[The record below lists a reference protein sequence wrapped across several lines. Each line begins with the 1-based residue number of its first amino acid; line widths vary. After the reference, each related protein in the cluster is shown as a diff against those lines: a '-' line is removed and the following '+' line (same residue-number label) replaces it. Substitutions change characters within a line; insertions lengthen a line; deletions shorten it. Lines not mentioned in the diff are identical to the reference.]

1 MRLTLVSLLLSV
13 LPITVFGQ
21 LTEYEVRNMVE
32 TASEQEL
39 VIACSQMMQENYLYN
54 AEIVA
59 DKLLTIKPTS
69 PNYNYRKG
77 YIVLTARTDFEV
89 AMRHLQLA
97 IVDTDV
103 NYDMYSAREESA
115 AVDAFYHLAR
125 CYHLNEEIDKAREY
139 YQKFIDNSSKKSGLI
154 EQAKLGLVQ
163 CDVAEYNMTHPKT
176 AIIKNIGS
184 EINTKMAEYSPVI
197 SLDGNSL
204 YFTSRRPWSDASSEE
219 FKDPMLNQYTEDIF
233 VSYLDF
239 DGEWTSPEKLAFCR
253 NDYNEATIA
262 VSSDEKQIYVY
273 EDATGGGDIYYSDFA
288 NNRFDE
294 LSELDYTDVNTKYW
308 ETHCTMTP
316 DGQTMYFVSQRPGGY
331 GGRDIYRIVRLPNGE
346 WSKAQNMGP
355 TINTPYDEDSPYIDV
370 NNKTLYFG
378 SNGPKSM
385 GGFDIFVSFKDEEGV
400 WSDPVN
406 MGTPVNSTGDD
417 LFYTTTIDGL
427 RGYLTSFRK
436 GGFGEKDIYEI
447 QNDYLGNY
455 PYSTLQ
461 GSFISLHDD
470 IVLPD
475 DLSVKLICPSCD
487 LEKNRESDLRVKNNG
502 YFSVLE
508 RCKDY
513 TIEYYDGD
521 GKLMSSETFT
531 TACNSENEEL
541 ERNHYVGD
549 YILNMSVLVLDAETD
564 TPVGGA
570 KVEILAIE
578 DGSVKRTYEMNDDGK
593 KALDLIKDKQ
603 PGDRIHYDI
612 RVSSPGFITQT
623 FPLDTLLSTNGT
635 LNLEYLLQRSDL
647 GGELTA
653 KFDINPIYF
662 DLDKSNIRPDAA
674 IELDKI
680 VKIMNENPTIKI
692 ELGSHTDCRAS
703 KSYNMRLSQRR
714 AVSSANYIKK
724 RITNPERIYGKG
736 YGETQLLNGCECE
749 GNVKSDCSDEEHQ
762 LNRRTEFRI
771 VE

>member
-1 MRLTLVSLLLSV
+1 MRLTLIKLLLAV
-13 LPITVFGQ
+13 LPLSALGQ
-21 LTEYEVRNMVE
+21 VTEAEVRDMVE

-39 VIACSQMMQENYLYN
+39 VVACSQMMQENYLYN

-59 DKLLTIKPTS
+59 DKLLTFKPES

-77 YIVLTARTDFEV
+77 YIVLASRTDFEV

-97 IVDTDV
+97 IRDTDR
-103 NYDMYSAREESA
+103 NYDMFSAKEESA
-115 AVDAFYHLAR
+115 AVDAYYHLAR
-125 CYHLNEEIDKAREY
+125 CYHLNEDIDKARENY
-139 YQKFIDNSSKKSGLI
+139 RKFIELSAKKSELLDNAEIGLI
-154 EQAKLGLVQ
+154 Q
-163 CDVAEYNMTHPKT
+163 CDVAEYNINHPKT
-176 AIIKNIGS
+176 AIITNIGAGV
-184 EINTKMAEYSPVI
+184 NTKAAEYSPVI

-204 YFTSRRPWSDASSEE
+204 YFTSRRQWSDNSSDE
-219 FKDPMLNQYTEDIF
+219 FKDPMLNQYPEDIF

-239 DGEWTSPEKLAFCR
+239 DGEWTSPEKLAFCKSE
-253 NDYNEATIA
+253 YNEATIA

-273 EDATGGGDIYYSDFA
+273 EDATGGGDIYFSDFS
-288 NNRFDE
+288 NNKFTE
-294 LSELDYTDVNTKYW
+294 LNELEYTDVNTKYW

-436 GGFGEKDIYEI
+436 GGYGEKDIYEI

-455 PYSTLQ
+455 PFSTLQ

-470 IVLPD
+470 MVLPD
-475 DLSVKLICPSCD
+475 DLSVKLLCPNCN
-487 LEKNRESDLRVKNNG
+487 LEKNKESDLRIKNQG

-521 GKLMSSETFT
+521 GNLMDSETFT
-531 TACNSENEEL
+531 TACNSENEEI
-541 ERNHYVGD
+541 EMNHYVGD
-549 YILNMSVLVLDAETD
+549 YILNMSVAISNATD
-564 TPVGGA
+564 LTPIGGA
-570 KVEILAIE
+570 KVEFLQVK
-578 DGSVKRTYEMNDDGK
+578 DGSIEKTYAMNDEGR
-593 KALDLIKDKQ
+593 KAIDLIKENQ
-603 PGDRIHYDI
+603 PGDRIQYNI
-612 RVSSPGFITQT
+612 RISKEGYITRT
-623 FPLDTLLSTNGT
+623 FPLDTILGTNGV
-635 LNLEYLLQRSDL
+635 LNLKYVLQKADIGIDL
-647 GGELTA
+647 SGTFNL
-653 KFDINPIYF
+653 NPIYF
-662 DLDKSNIRPDAA
+662 DLNSSYIRKDAS

-680 VKIMNENPTIKI
+680 VKIMNDNPDLVI

-703 KSYNMRLSQRR
+703 KDYNMWLSERR
-714 AVSSANYIKK
+714 AISSAKYIKS
-724 RITNPERIYGKG
+724 RITNPKRIYGKG
-736 YGETQLLNGCECE
+736 YGESQLLNGCECE
-749 GNVKSDCSDEEHQ
+749 GSVKSDCSEEEHQ

-771 VE
+771 VQ

>member
-13 LPITVFGQ
+13 LPLSVFGQ

-54 AEIVA
+54 AEIIA
-59 DKLLTIKPTS
+59 DKLLTLKPTS
-69 PNYNYRKG
+69 ANYNYRKG
-77 YIVLTARTDFEV
+77 YIVLASRTDFEV

-103 NYDMYSAREESA
+103 NYDMYSDRESSA

-125 CYHLNEEIDKAREY
+125 CYHLDEQIDKAREHY
-139 YQKFIDNSSKKSGLI
+139 KKFIEASSKKSELI
-154 EQAKLGLVQ
+154 KDAELGLVQ
-163 CDVAEYNMTHPKT
+163 CDVAEYNLTHPKT
-176 AIIKNIGS
+176 AIISNIGNAV
-184 EINTKMAEYSPVI
+184 NTKMAEYSPVI

-204 YFTSRRPWSDASSEE
+204 YFTSRRPWSDDSSEE
-219 FKDPMLNQYTEDIF
+219 FRDPMLNQYTEDIF

-239 DGEWTSPEKLAFCR
+239 DGEWTSPEKLAFCK
-253 NDYNEATIA
+253 NNYNEATIA

-273 EDATGGGDIYYSDFA
+273 EDATGGGDIYYSDFS
-288 NNRFDE
+288 NNRFTE
-294 LSELDYTDVNTKYW
+294 LNELDYTDVNTKFW

-455 PYSTLQ
+455 PFSTLQ
-461 GSFISLHDD
+461 GAFISLNEE

-475 DLSVKLICPSCD
+475 DLGVKLLCPNCD
-487 LEKNRESDLRVKNNG
+487 LEKNRESDLRVKNHG

-513 TIEYYDGD
+513 TIQYYDGT
-521 GKLMSSETFT
+521 GKILGSETFT

-541 ERNHYVGD
+541 EKNHYIGD
-549 YILNMSVLVLDAETD
+549 YILNMSVSVLNAED
-564 TPVGGA
+564 EQPVSGA
-570 KVEILAIE
+570 KVEILATL
-578 DGSVKRTYEMNDDGK
+578 DGEVLRTYEMNDDGR

-603 PGDRIHYDI
+603 PGDRIQYDI
-612 RVSSPGFITQT
+612 RISSPGFITQT
-623 FPLDTLLSTNGT
+623 FPLDTILGT
-635 LNLEYLLQRSDL
+635 KGNLNLNYTIQASEP

-653 KFDINPIYF
+653 KFKINPIYF

-680 VKIMNENPTIKI
+680 VKIMNDNPTLKI

-703 KSYNMRLSQRR
+703 KAYNQSLSQRR

-749 GNVKSDCSDEEHQ
+749 GTVTSDCSDEEHQ